1 MKEKFI
7 IGLLLLCIAGCAPKQ
22 RSLAEIEGTLKVNES
37 ASTRVY
43 PGKTTKQ
50 VREAAYRVLFL
61 LDPSDMEFSLSADN
75 LLATRSAFFYNI
87 FSVVYE
93 RDWYVVQISET
104 PEGTVAKFSF
114 QGESHA
120 FTPITKNFKENI
132 PISPDIDAAP
142 EYAFF
147 HDRVEYVLGLRN
159 SWPTCSDLKK
169 RLVMASSLC
178 QGLGIDDKEP
188 EWQKSQGAI

>member
-1 MKEKFI
+1 MKGNFFVV
-7 IGLLLLCIAGCAPKQ
+7 LLFLCILGCASKQ
-22 RSLAEIEGTLKVNES
+22 KSLAEIEDTLKTNEA

-43 PGKTTKQ
+43 PGKTSKQ

-61 LDPSDMEFSLSADN
+61 LDPPDMEFSLSTDN

-93 RDWYVVQISET
+93 RDWYVVQITEA

-120 FTPITKNFKENI
+120 FMPITKNFKENI
-132 PISPDIDAAP
+132 PISPNIEAS

-147 HDRVEYVLGLRN
+147 HDRLEYVLGLRD

-188 EWQKSQGAI
+188 EWQKGQGTI